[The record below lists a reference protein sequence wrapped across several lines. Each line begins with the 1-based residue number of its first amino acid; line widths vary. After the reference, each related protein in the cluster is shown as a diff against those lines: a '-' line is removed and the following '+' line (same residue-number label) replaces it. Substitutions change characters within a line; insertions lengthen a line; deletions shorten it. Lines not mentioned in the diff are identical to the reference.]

1 MVNGSDVR
9 LGFDY
14 ARSQANGDRD
24 ALILAGFRRVRGQV
38 GPIHVERVVG
48 EDGEPCGYR
57 RIVGAHLLGNTDQE
71 GAFVRLPERFTFKE
85 AIAIYG
91 KTDNPT
97 SQWLKKCEAFGLIRR
112 TRRGLYERVSVNGSG
127 EAAK

>member
-14 ARSQANGDRD
+14 ARSQLASDRD
-24 ALILAGFRRVRGQV
+24 ALILAGFRRVRGQI
-38 GPIHVERVVG
+38 GPIYVERVVG

-57 RIVGAHLLGNTDQE
+57 RIVGCDLLGNPEQE
-71 GAFVRLPERFTFKE
+71 GAFGRLPERFTFKE
-85 AIAIYG
+85 AKSIYA

-97 SQWLKKCEAFGLIRR
+97 SQWLKKCEAFGLLRKP
-112 TRRGLYERVSVNGSG
+112 RRGLYEKVSADSLG
-127 EAAK
+127 EEAK